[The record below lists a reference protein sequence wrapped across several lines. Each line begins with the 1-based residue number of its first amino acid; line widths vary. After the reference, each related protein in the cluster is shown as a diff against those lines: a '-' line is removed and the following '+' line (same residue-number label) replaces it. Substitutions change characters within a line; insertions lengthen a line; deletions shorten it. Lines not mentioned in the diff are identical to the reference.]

1 MAKSDITL
9 DIGSKFNGEGFKKLN
24 QSIKGAAAQTRT
36 ASKNIG
42 GVVQALGGVEG
53 QVGKIFNNIG
63 GLMGAF
69 AQGGV
74 FGLAVAGIGT
84 AFKFVMDKI
93 DEAKKKAEE
102 AAKAMKES
110 FQKMFDKLGD
120 SISRIRESGN
130 SRVEQGNYS
139 ADRMSK
145 AITREQKAEIA
156 KIRSEGIDRRS
167 AMTDE
172 DEKALD
178 IAEEELKVQQL
189 ITKNLKEQSDLR
201 VKNATNSY
209 NAKLSSHEASVK
221 KVNEAVEKYLA
232 QVGEIDK
239 KIDEQQKKI
248 AAAEK
253 HNASSERF
261 QTVTTS
267 VGTYTVDTSID
278 TKPME
283 EEIKKLTAQKNELYD
298 IKQKTIDKIDLGKEE
313 KEIQRALDAV
323 VDANKD
329 RELAAQEAA
338 LAEKKAAQKVK
349 EANDKMRTGWANGK
363 GAGENDPDKFVEEYN
378 KEIDAKRR
386 ADIQKQLGDA
396 QKEGAKQQK
405 ELNEKLAKAKNAVND
420 WVANLKNN
428 RSLRFSDF
436 NKAQN
441 QAAKDN
447 AVQLGVDADGN
458 PIAIDKKQAN
468 QVKSNRQQL
477 DRLLK
482 MRNPDARTQKE
493 IERRQAFDD
502 MFNPEKLKERQKA
515 AEQLEK
521 QKAEAEKK
529 MQQNIEALKKMLVD
543 NNGVAI

>member
-24 QSIKGAAAQTRT
+24 QSIKGAAAQTRS
-36 ASKNIG
+36 ASKNIN

-69 AQGGV
+69 AQGGL

-139 ADRMSK
+139 TDRMSK

-283 EEIKKLTAQKNELYD
+283 EEIKKLNAQKNELYD

-349 EANDKMRTGWANGK
+349 EANDKMRTGWAGGK
-363 GAGENDPDKFVEEYN
+363 GAGENDPEKFVEEYN

-420 WVANLKNN
+420 WIANLKNN

>member
-24 QSIKGAAAQTRT
+24 QSIKGAAAQTRN
-36 ASKNIG
+36 ASKNIN

-69 AQGGV
+69 AQGGL

-120 SISRIRESGN
+120 NISRIRESGN
-130 SRVEQGNYS
+130 SRVEQSSYS
-139 ADRMSK
+139 TDRMSK

-178 IAEEELKVQQL
+178 LAEEELKVQQL

-267 VGTYTVDTSID
+267 VGTYTVDTSIN

-283 EEIKKLTAQKNELYD
+283 EEIKKLTAQKNELFD

-349 EANDKMRTGWANGK
+349 EANDKMKTGWAGGK
-363 GAGENDPDKFVEEYN
+363 GVGENDPDKFVEERN
-378 KEIDAKRR
+378 REIDVRR
-386 ADIQKQLGDA
+386 R
-396 QKEGAKQQK
+396 KELQK
-405 ELNEKLAKAKNAVND
+405 ELADTQKNGAEEQKKLNNELQKAQKAVND
-420 WVANLKNN
+420 WINNLNDNKHTN
-428 RSLRFSDF
+428 FSDF

-447 AVQLGVDADGN
+447 AVQIGVDANGN

-529 MQQNIEALKKMLVD
+529 MQKDIADINKKLD
-543 NNGVAI
+543 NVGL